1 MRLLVNS
8 CVARSVV
15 RLLRE
20 TGLDTECVAEWPRD
34 PGDREILRYTVEAD
48 RILITRDKDFGELIF
63 RDGFPHN
70 GVLRIAGEMTYA
82 EQAARVLQALADQ
95 GAALE
100 QRGLVTIEPDR
111 VRLSRREPGH

>member
-1 MRLLVNS
+1 VRLLVDS
-8 CVARSVV
+8 CVAGSVV

-20 TGLDTECVAEWPRD
+20 TGFDTEWVVEWPRD
-34 PGDREILRYTVEAD
+34 PGDREILRQAVETD

-82 EQAARVLQALADQ
+82 EQAARVLLALAYH
-95 GAALE
+95 GPALE
-100 QRGLVTIEPDR
+100 GRAVVTIEPDR
-111 VRLSRREPGH
+111 VRVSRREPGH